1 MAKTK
6 FSDKSGIWI
15 SGINPARSAL
25 QSGNIVIEEMVF
37 SRSDQKI
44 QELLQLCRKR
54 NVSSRQEKRDTLT
67 MLVGHSHHQGVAL
80 RGAEYPYISMEE
92 VLQQSLDTLDPIVIL
107 DSIQDPQN
115 FGALLRSACFLGAR
129 VVVITKDRAAQVTST
144 VAKVSAGATA
154 YISVMRVT
162 NLVAALQ
169 RLKEKGLWIVGL
181 DLEARQRLYDADLTV
196 PLGLVVG
203 NEQKGI
209 RPLVRKNCD
218 LLLQIPAIGPL
229 QSLNAATAGA
239 VALAEVQRQRAAA
252 SSHG

>member
-1 MAKTK
+1 M
-6 FSDKSGIWI
+6 
-15 SGINPARSAL
+15 
-25 QSGNIVIEEMVF
+25 IEEMVF
-37 SRSDQKI
+37 SRTDRKI
-44 QELLQLCRKR
+44 QELLELGRTR
-54 NVSSRQEKRDTLT
+54 NISIRQEKRDTLT

-80 RGAEYPYISMEE
+80 RGAEYPYTSMEE
-92 VLQQSLDTLDPIVIL
+92 FLQQPLVTLGPIVIL

-129 VVVITKDRAAQVTST
+129 AVVITKDRAAQVTST

-154 YISVMRVT
+154 YIPVVRVT
-162 NLVAALQ
+162 NLVTGLQ
-169 RLKEKGLWIVGL
+169 RLKEKGLWIIGL
-181 DLEARQRLYDADLTV
+181 DLEARQHLYDADLTV

-218 LLLQIPAIGPL
+218 LLLQIPAVGPL

-239 VALAEVQRQRAAA
+239 VALAEIQRQRMAAGRDKRL
-252 SSHG
+252 SQYE